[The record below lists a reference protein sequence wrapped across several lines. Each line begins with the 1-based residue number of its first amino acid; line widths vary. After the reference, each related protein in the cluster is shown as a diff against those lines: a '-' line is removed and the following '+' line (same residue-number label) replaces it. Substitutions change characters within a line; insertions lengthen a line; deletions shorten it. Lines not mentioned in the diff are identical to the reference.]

1 MLIFMEWKC
10 CEPDDPP
17 GFTSMPGVMSVNM
30 RFGRICVLVFLA
42 MTLLGSGSVFAAP
55 ANPGDSPVEKRPEGF
70 DTPELSRSRFL
81 GWIRRDLSRRIPG
94 EETLIKQYLDE
105 WKFQFETLTINKR
118 IFAINID
125 VDNKYPIRHHAS
137 RRRLRRNLRD
147 QGGGKTGSAAGGHA
161 DSRMRLPGLV
171 GACAL
176 RCSIGFSNAGEM
188 IRNRGHAA

>member
-125 VDNKYPIRHHAS
+125 VDNKFPYDITLLDVDCDGIYETKVEEKPGQQRVDMPIPECVFRVSSEPA
-137 RRRLRRNLRD
+137 R
-147 QGGGKTGSAAGGHA
+147 
-161 DSRMRLPGLV
+161 
-171 GACAL
+171 
-176 RCSIGFSNAGEM
+176 
-188 IRNRGHAA
+188 